1 MIRVLNIVLVV
12 AVIALSIGLYD
23 IKYRAEAAEKRANQI
38 ERDIASEQEGIRV
51 LRAEWSYLNQPERL
65 QELAK
70 RYTTLEPLKAAQ
82 IGSFADVPMP
92 HKADDFYAPTGRKL
106 LGGYAGVAPADLGA
120 GERTIR

>member
-1 MIRVLNIVLVV
+1 MIRVFSIVLVV

-23 IKYRAEAAEKRANQI
+23 IKYRAEAAEKRAERI

-51 LRAEWSYLNQPERL
+51 LRAEWSYLNQPERI

-70 RYTTLEPLKAAQ
+70 RYTELEPLKASQ

-92 HKADDFYAPTGRKL
+92 HKADDFYAPSGRKT
-106 LGGYAGVAPADLGA
+106 LGGYAGVVPADLGA
-120 GERTIR
+120 AERTIR

>member
-12 AVIALSIGLYD
+12 AVIGLSIGLYD

-51 LRAEWSYLNQPERL
+51 LRAEWSYLNQPERI

-92 HKADDFYAPTGRKL
+92 HKADDFYSPTRKP
-106 LGGYAGVAPADLGA
+106 LGGYAGVAPADLGV